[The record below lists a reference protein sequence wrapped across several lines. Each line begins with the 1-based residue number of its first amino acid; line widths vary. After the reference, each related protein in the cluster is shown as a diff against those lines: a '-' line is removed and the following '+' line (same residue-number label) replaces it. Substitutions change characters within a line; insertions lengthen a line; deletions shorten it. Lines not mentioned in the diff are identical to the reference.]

1 MLKKLAAALLA
12 AAVLFMAG
20 CMGGGTK
27 SGSANLPDINPNAGA
42 ANKTTAHVALYFS
55 YNREELLAAE
65 TATVNVPVSE
75 PLEAAV
81 VRALISGPSVNRTEL
96 YRLFWDGVELV
107 GVDSNA
113 DILFVTL
120 SEDFVST
127 APEKVALEEGT
138 VADQKRLAICSI
150 VNTIVEMGTYS
161 RVQIYIDRQDAGA
174 AQRITRREAGWE
186 DNSDDRLD
194 PLGRM
199 GELILTPQN
208 TLVEA
213 LESFEKKNW
222 GRLYNFIAY
231 TNPDGTLKP
240 DIETFAEVLDKGN
253 VLESFSVA
261 DSSVSSDGQEATVM
275 LNYSIKTREGETLS
289 RPNIPVKLVR
299 EEDIWKLTYT
309 SLVKVLVNAS

>member
-1 MLKKLAAALLA
+1 
-12 AAVLFMAG
+12 V
-20 CMGGGTK
+20 
-27 SGSANLPDINPNAGA
+27 
-42 ANKTTAHVALYFS
+42 
-55 YNREELLAAE
+55 
-65 TATVNVPVSE
+65 
-75 PLEAAV
+75 
-81 VRALISGPSVNRTEL
+81 
-96 YRLFWDGVELV
+96 
-107 GVDSNA
+107 
-113 DILFVTL
+113 
-120 SEDFVST
+120 
-127 APEKVALEEGT
+127 
-138 VADQKRLAICSI
+138 

-199 GELILTPQN
+199 SELILTPQN
-208 TLVEA
+208 TLIEA
-213 LESFEKKNW
+213 LGSFEKKNW

-240 DIETFAEVLDKGN
+240 DTETFAEVLDKGN
-253 VLESFSVA
+253 VLESFSVT

-309 SLVKVLVNAS
+309 SLVKVLVNAG